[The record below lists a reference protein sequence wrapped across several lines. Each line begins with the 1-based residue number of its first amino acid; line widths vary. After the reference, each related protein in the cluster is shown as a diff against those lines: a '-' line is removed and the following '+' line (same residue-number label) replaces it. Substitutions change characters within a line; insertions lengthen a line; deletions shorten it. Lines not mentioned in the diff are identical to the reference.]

1 MISFS
6 LTDTAPYDL
15 RIEDNAIQ
23 MARDEALLAEKLQAV
38 WSTNRGEWS
47 LNPREGVRFSEILR
61 KNPDEDSI
69 RLELEEA
76 LEAVDREA
84 ELADFSLHVDSASR
98 RAVIMATVR
107 AHGKDFDVPLE
118 VEGGE

>member
-15 RIEDNAIQ
+15 RIEDNAVQ

-47 LNPREGVRFSEILR
+47 LNPREGIRFSEILR

-84 ELADFSLHVDSASR
+84 ELA
-98 RAVIMATVR
+98 VIMATVR

>member
-47 LNPREGVRFSEILR
+47 LNPREGIRFSEILR

-84 ELADFSLHVDSASR
+84 ELADFSLHVDGVSR

>member
-15 RIEDNAIQ
+15 RIEDNVVQ

-47 LNPREGVRFSEILR
+47 
-61 KNPDEDSI
+61 
-69 RLELEEA
+69 
-76 LEAVDREA
+76 
-84 ELADFSLHVDSASR
+84 
-98 RAVIMATVR
+98 
-107 AHGKDFDVPLE
+107 
-118 VEGGE
+118 